1 MASASRP
8 LTNLL
13 DETIDALEKAKKTL
27 DDIKY
32 VTTSVY
38 DYRTDTYKNVAWEL
52 IEFVQEARH
61 FNYDPG
67 FGFEQVDHSLRL
79 VGDNWWMERVEYEG
93 MEWWE
98 FKTLPECPEEKG
110 SGQMKLESVAIQR
123 ANEFN
128 AQFERALKRNT
139 VNNE

>member
-61 FNYDPG
+61 FN
-67 FGFEQVDHSLRL
+67 
-79 VGDNWWMERVEYEG
+79 
-93 MEWWE
+93 
-98 FKTLPECPEEKG
+98 
-110 SGQMKLESVAIQR
+110 
-123 ANEFN
+123 
-128 AQFERALKRNT
+128 
-139 VNNE
+139 